1 MINYGSI
8 NNPYTE
14 KVGTIKPWPEAT
26 APAGWL
32 ICDGSAIS
40 RTTYKALFD
49 VIGETY
55 GAGDGTTTFNIPNGE
70 IPVGTNIK
78 AIGNGITLGFTSG
91 TNGGVYATSN
101 GTLGAYNGFYG
112 KNVGYTQTGLT
123 AINSKTLGLTT
134 EGDKSGI
141 IADLTS
147 GTAPTITII
156 KY

>member
-55 GAGDGTTTFNIPNGE
+55 GAGDGTTTFNIPNGN
-70 IPVGTNIK
+70 IPVGTVAK
-78 AIGNGITLGFTSG
+78 LTVSSPYRV
-91 TNGGVYATSN
+91 GVMQF
-101 GTLGAYNGFYG
+101 GTLGQSQGAAFPLCTTAYGTGYIGELRHGSNGI
-112 KNVGYTQTGLT
+112 NIQSSSVDSTNIYT
-123 AINSKTLGLTT
+123 
-134 EGDKSGI
+134 
-141 IADLTS
+141 DLNNA
-147 GTAPTITII
+147 TAPTITII